1 MTSDVLRLTAD
12 LMAID
17 STSGQ
22 EGELMAHVALM
33 LESRGWR
40 VKRIPVTPGRIDVF
54 ATCVHAPLV
63 TLSTHLD
70 TVPPYIPPRF
80 DGDTLWGR
88 GSCDAKGIAASMILA
103 AEQLREREVPV
114 ALLFVVGEELT
125 HDGAH
130 AANASPST
138 SRVII
143 NGEPTEGK
151 LALGTKGAL
160 RVVLRTSGVAAH
172 SAYPHLGD
180 SAIAK
185 LVTLLAELPHLELPH
200 DELFG
205 ATTINVGQIS
215 GGIADNV
222 VAPAADA
229 HIMVRLVSDAEEMLV
244 LLEKWIAGRATMER
258 GSLVPAIRLGSVPG
272 FETMVA
278 AFATDIPEL
287 TRWGTP
293 YLYGPGSIHVAHTKD
308 ERVTRAELEAAVAGY
323 VKLAIAALAD
333 ATTRQGVCR

>member
-1 MTSDVLRLTAD
+1 MTSNVLRLTTE

-40 VKRIPVTPGRIDVF
+40 VKKFPVTPGRVDVF
-54 ATCVHAPLV
+54 ATCVNEPLV

-70 TVPPYIPPRF
+70 TVPPYIPPRV

-88 GSCDAKGIAASMILA
+88 GACDAKGIAASMILA

-114 ALLFVVGEELT
+114 ALLFVVGEEVT

-130 AANASPST
+130 AANAIFTT
-138 SRVII
+138 SRAII
-143 NGEPTEGK
+143 DGEPTEGK
-151 LALGTKGAL
+151 LALGTKGAV
-160 RVVLRTSGVAAH
+160 RATIRTAGVAAH

-185 LVTLLAELPHLELPH
+185 LVALLSELPQLALPH
-200 DELFG
+200 DELLG
-205 ATTINVGQIS
+205 ETTINIGQIS
-215 GGIADNV
+215 GGVADNV
-222 VAPAADA
+222 IAPTAEAR
-229 HIMVRLVSDAEEMLV
+229 IMVRLVTDVEDV
-244 LLEKWIAGRATMER
+244 WTLLEKWIAGRATIER
-258 GSLVPAIRLGSVPG
+258 GSLVPAIRLASVPG

-278 AFATDIPEL
+278 AFATDIPAL

-293 YLYGPGSIHVAHTKD
+293 YLYGPGSIHVAHTAQ
-308 ERVTRAELEAAVAGY
+308 EHITRAELEDAVAGY
-323 VKLAIAALAD
+323 VRLGEAALAF
-333 ATTRQGVCR
+333 AQIAKA